1 MNEEKIKEK
10 LEELKGQ
17 DVFILING
25 VITLTLMYK
34 GFDYFMNKNCFLI
47 CNIEGSEINIETS
60 SIEKIEADGIKVIIK
75 LDNEQQIFIQL

>member
-34 GFDYFMNKNCFLI
+34 GFDYFMNKNRFLI
-47 CNIEGSEINIETS
+47 CNKEGNEINIETS
-60 SIEKIEADGIKVIIK
+60 SIEKIEADDIKVIIK